1 MFSPLLKLTIEA
13 SSVNAYPSSPDFRS
27 VVFHLNSDIIP
38 GLLLV
43 EGSGNQLFLE
53 KEFNLLRGQ
62 SLSRLIDFLPT
73 TTPDLEL
80 VIVFFPL
87 PELLVYKWH
96 TGQRSSSQPRRQVI
110 IHLLSVKQLL

>member
-62 SLSRLIDFLPT
+62 SLSRFL
-73 TTPDLEL
+73 DLQFSKPLLQQILNEL
-80 VIVFFPL
+80 
-87 PELLVYKWH
+87 KQAA
-96 TGQRSSSQPRRQVI
+96 GDQVN
-110 IHLLSVKQLL
+110 